1 MLMKRVS
8 VGSLRTLR
16 SRFRR
21 TIKEAHA
28 PDKALFLDMLDTE
41 KQAGRKLNYRECKN
55 RQEGRVADIA
65 WQRHLCYLCENQII
79 LV

>member
-28 PDKALFLDMLDTE
+28 PDKALFLDILDTE
-41 KQAGRKLNYRECKN
+41 KQAGRNKYRESKN

-65 WQRHLCYLCENQII
+65 WQWHLCYLCEN
-79 LV
+79 